1 MAGHHK
7 AGNNFLI
14 LSITQKTNHL
24 PRGLKLSHHFECASN
39 QQIPTDQ
46 ATMLREEKGD
56 MSPTTGFRASRSPP
70 PPSPP
75 LQNSVLDDIF
85 GEPTT
90 ALPAAQQPAPTT
102 SSQLDDIFGCSPPR
116 DDDDDDPAGR
126 PRNAAADDWPGTA
139 ASRDVSDIP
148 RLRSVHVT
156 AGYRDGLA
164 ESKAGH
170 VQDGFDE
177 GFPLGA
183 VLGMKA
189 GWALGVLE
197 GVAVAFRA
205 AALGKGTADGGAR
218 VAEAAEAFEAAR
230 RQLVEARKELD
241 MVTLF
246 GQEYFDEEGIWKY
259 HVDGLEDEVTFE
271 EVAAQHPLISK
282 WLVAVDALVEQ
293 ARIDLGVLDRRARE
307 DPEDETTTAG

>member
-1 MAGHHK
+1 
-7 AGNNFLI
+7 
-14 LSITQKTNHL
+14 
-24 PRGLKLSHHFECASN
+24 
-39 QQIPTDQ
+39 
-46 ATMLREEKGD
+46 MLREDMGD
-56 MSPTTGFRASRSPP
+56 MSPTTGFRASNSPP
-70 PPSPP
+70 PPPP
-75 LQNSVLDDIF
+75 QSSVLDDIF

-90 ALPAAQQPAPTT
+90 ALPAAQPPPAATT

-116 DDDDDDPAGR
+116 DGPTAG
-126 PRNAAADDWPGTA
+126 AGGDAGPGWATA
-139 ASRDVSDIP
+139 DVSDIP

-205 AALGKGTADGGAR
+205 AALGKGKVEG
-218 VAEAAEAFEAAR
+218 AAEAFEAAR
-230 RQLVEARKELD
+230 RQLVDARKELD
-241 MVTLF
+241 MVSLF

-259 HVDGLEDEVTFE
+259 HVDGREDEVTFE
-271 EVAAQHPLISK
+271 EVAAQHPLVSK
-282 WLVAVDALVEQ
+282 WLVAVDELVEK
-293 ARIDLGVLDRRARE
+293 ARVDLGILDRRTRE
-307 DPEDETTTAG
+307 DADDETTTVG